1 MEKEKIVEQIEA
13 RRGSMSVAHAAR
25 IAGVSQSGWQR
36 MSKGQIV
43 PTLDM
48 LIVMGAAVGVDI
60 EVVVHGG

>member
-1 MEKEKIVEQIEA
+1 MDKEKIIELIEHK
-13 RRGSMSVAHAAR
+13 RGSMSVANAAR

-60 EVVVHGG
+60 KVAVHGG